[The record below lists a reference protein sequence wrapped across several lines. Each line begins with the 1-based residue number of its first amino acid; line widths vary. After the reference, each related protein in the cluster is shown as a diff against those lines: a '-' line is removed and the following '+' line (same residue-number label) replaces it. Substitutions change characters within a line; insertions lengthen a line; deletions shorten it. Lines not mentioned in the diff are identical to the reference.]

1 MYLALGVLPLHRHAD
16 VVACVESATMLRSR
30 SGMQAMTSQAR
41 LSRACLKSNH
51 MLTTAEFT
59 ASGVRLHGITAAS
72 NTAKNR
78 LARAFAASL
87 RLSIA
92 ASWRADPTPPCP
104 PFSTS
109 HEGNHCPA
117 LECPVLPGAGTP
129 AAFAYYCHDD
139 DGPHTPLAV
148 FTDGSWSD
156 GRSGFAAVLCPA
168 SHLADPAYEFAP
180 DTCLIL
186 SGTAPAAAAN
196 YDAEMQGIL
205 TALHA
210 IPLLTHI
217 TVYSDALSALLVIF
231 KDIISDGA
239 RQRLGSRPLV
249 CLARAL
255 LTRRAA
261 LGSLTFKEH
270 VPSHTGRAGAIFEGN
285 RVADSRA
292 SKALGAPAD
301 PAVTHE
307 ESIIFWE
314 LVHKEGV
321 SADGPLSDRLRHI
334 SGPLR
339 PALRK
344 KAQAALLADLQGAP
358 SQGAVARLHGPALL
372 RHLASVR
379 RTKCPSLYLFVV
391 RASVR
396 QLPTADK
403 LLFGAAADRTCPLC
417 GAPQRAEHAFVCPGN
432 RTAQAHRMTLARGA
446 LVQLC
451 GAVAR
456 LSATSATH
464 HACLHSLPDQLL
476 FYDLTRPPADPDPDD
491 HTPLFRANQHDRW
504 SGLLGILP
512 PSLAPL
518 FLPSACLSPDERV
531 VKSARKA
538 LPGLLQSLSLQLARS
553 AKACFDA
560 WLSLS
565 TPAPAMRVPDVP
577 PPPWRQPVPPPMPSV
592 HTTTSTSTTTSSP
605 TTLSPSPLPS
615 PAPLHDGNALS
626 PTASHGRPASPTAL
640 RAPVLAP
647 RRPQSSRRLNFASS
661 STAWVGVPIKPP

>member
-1 MYLALGVLPLHRHAD
+1 MYLALGVLPLHLHAD
-16 VVACVESATMLRSR
+16 VVSCVESATMLRSR

-41 LSRACLKSNH
+41 LHRACLKSNH
-51 MLTTAEFT
+51 MLNTAEFT

-72 NTAKNR
+72 NTGKNR

-87 RLSIA
+87 RLSIT
-92 ASWRADPTPPCP
+92 ASWRADPSPPCL

-109 HEGNHCPA
+109 HEGSQCLA
-117 LECPVLPGAGTP
+117 LGCPVLTGAGTP
-129 AAFAYYCHDD
+129 AALAYYCQDD
-139 DGPHTPLAV
+139 DVPQTPLAV
-148 FTDGSWSD
+148 FTDGSWSN

-168 SHLADPAYEFAP
+168 SHLADPAYNFAP

-186 SGTAPAAAAN
+186 TGTAPAAAAN

-210 IPLLTHI
+210 IPLQTHI

-261 LGSLTFKEH
+261 LGSLTCKEH

-285 RVADSRA
+285 RVADSCA
-292 SKALGAPAD
+292 SQALGAPAD
-301 PAVTHE
+301 PAVTYE

-314 LVHKEGV
+314 LLHKDGI
-321 SADGPLSDRLRHI
+321 SADGPLPDRLRHI

-344 KAQAALLADLQGAP
+344 KAQAMLLVDLQGAP

-403 LLFGAAADRTCPLC
+403 LLFGAAANRACPLC
-417 GAPQRAEHAFVCPGN
+417 GTPQRAEHAFVCPGN
-432 RTAQAHRMTLARGA
+432 GTARAHRLTLARGA
-446 LVQLC
+446 IVQLC

-476 FYDLTRPPADPDPDD
+476 FYDVTRPAAAPDPDD
-491 HTPLFRANQHDRW
+491 TTPLSRANQHDRW

-518 FLPSACLSPDERV
+518 LLPPACLSPDERV

-538 LPGLLQSLSLQLARS
+538 LPGLLQSLSLQLAHS
-553 AKACFDA
+553 AKACFDT

-577 PPPWRQPVPPPMPSV
+577 PPPWRQPEPPPMPSAP
-592 HTTTSTSTTTSSP
+592 TTTPTPTTTSSP
-605 TTLSPSPLPS
+605 STPNPSPPPPL
-615 PAPLHDGNALS
+615 APTNSGNALS
-626 PTASHGRPASPTAL
+626 PTASPRRPASPTAL
-640 RAPVLAP
+640 CAPALAS
-647 RRPQSSRRLNFASS
+647 RRFRSSRRLNFASS
-661 STAWVGVPIKPP
+661 SMAWVGVPI